1 MPFTAPLL
9 LALAQ
14 GAQPA
19 PVAAPAGPPATAPAD
34 PSASAPAAPSAA
46 SPSQDPLSAPPP
58 AATPAPPAS
67 SGVIYYPYGAPGP
80 ADQPSSDAFAGSY
93 NYTDPYGEK
102 ALRKSPAYR
111 KLVFAGTFGLGFG
124 VLDALPSID
133 GNMFLGT
140 DAPPRRN
147 RKGRLWR
154 AAFGY
159 QVSLTMGRADHASLV
174 FSEVPSALEDQ
185 IFFHRHHLTV
195 LGYGGPKERLFYSFG
210 AGIWMNFA
218 SFRGVELEGRIG
230 VRFAVRPDVRGSGIF
245 GLQTRLTAAI
255 DGIPLPQF
263 GPFIGFLVF

>member
-9 LALAQ
+9 FALAQ
-14 GAQPA
+14 GAQAA
-19 PVAAPAGPPATAPAD
+19 PVAAPAGPPASAPAD
-34 PSASAPAAPSAA
+34 PGASAPAAPPAA
-46 SPSQDPLSAPPP
+46 SPSPDPFASATPP
-58 AATPAPPAS
+58 AAPPAPAS
-67 SGVIYYPYGAPGP
+67 PGVIYYPYGDPGP
-80 ADQPSSDAFAGSY
+80 ADQPSTDPFVTA
-93 NYTDPYGEK
+93 YTDPSGER

-111 KLVFAGTFGLGFG
+111 KLVLAGNFGLGFG

-133 GNMFLGT
+133 ANMFLGT
-140 DAPPRRN
+140 DAPPRRS

-159 QVSLTMGRADHASLV
+159 QVSLTLGRADHASLV
-174 FSEVPSALEDQ
+174 FSEIPSSLEDQ

-195 LGYGGPKERLFYSFG
+195 LGYGGPGERLFYSFG
-210 AGIWMNFA
+210 AGIWMNYA

-230 VRFAVRPDVRGSGIF
+230 VRFAVRPDVRGSGVF

-263 GPFIGFLVF
+263 GPFIGFLIF